1 MDGRP
6 VSSAPIPTLGDDIRT
21 VFSVLWSGRK
31 IIAASALLAV
41 VLAAAYAFV
50 FTDTLYAG
58 RAELLFDPRQTQAVS
73 GSATESTVSN
83 NTPEAHATLIDS
95 QVQIISSEE
104 LARRLITEEQL
115 NYDPEFVGTAGGSE
129 EARYNAALET
139 YYDRLSVGRTA
150 ATYVISISI
159 ESVDPAKAA
168 HLANRLAEIYLA
180 VSSGTDATLTSQTA
194 DALDSRLANLRLAA
208 NTAAAEVETYRRENG
223 LIGADDL
230 LVVDQQLSDLNNQ
243 ISLARVERS
252 SAEANLAQVQRAAD
266 SGALALDGAS
276 LDSTV
281 IAELQVQLATLEG
294 QEARLR
300 ALYLPQHPA
309 LAGVIEEKQ
318 ALSAALNAE
327 FSRVMARLQREYD
340 VAVEKVASL
349 EAQVADLQDR
359 SADSNSASVRLVELQ
374 REAEAAQTVYE
385 TFLNRSLEMRE
396 QVGLPTDAARIIS
409 PAYAQ
414 SKPSSPR
421 KVIFVAAGAVLGAG
435 MGVVWVWIA
444 HIVGPAGQRPAAPNR
459 ATEPA
464 RPAVRQRQPE
474 RPAQPAHAPRQPDP
488 GTYTAP
494 ASIDPRTVRSFARP
508 SEMSDPV
515 ISSRRNRSFARPSE
529 LGAATPIVRARADH
543 PRAYRS
549 SSFRHVQGG
558 HR

>member
-50 FTDTLYAG
+50 FTDTLYA
-58 RAELLFDPRQTQAVS
+58 QAVS

-208 NTAAAEVETYRRENG
+208 NTGRTTCW
-223 LIGADDL
+223 
-230 LVVDQQLSDLNNQ
+230 
-243 ISLARVERS
+243 S
-252 SAEANLAQVQRAAD
+252 STN
-266 SGALALDGAS
+266 
-276 LDSTV
+276 
-281 IAELQVQLATLEG
+281 
-294 QEARLR
+294 
-300 ALYLPQHPA
+300 
-309 LAGVIEEKQ
+309 
-318 ALSAALNAE
+318 
-327 FSRVMARLQREYD
+327 
-340 VAVEKVASL
+340 
-349 EAQVADLQDR
+349 
-359 SADSNSASVRLVELQ
+359 
-374 REAEAAQTVYE
+374 
-385 TFLNRSLEMRE
+385 
-396 QVGLPTDAARIIS
+396 
-409 PAYAQ
+409 
-414 SKPSSPR
+414 SSP
-421 KVIFVAAGAVLGAG
+421 I
-435 MGVVWVWIA
+435 
-444 HIVGPAGQRPAAPNR
+444 
-459 ATEPA
+459 
-464 RPAVRQRQPE
+464 
-474 RPAQPAHAPRQPDP
+474 
-488 GTYTAP
+488 
-494 ASIDPRTVRSFARP
+494 
-508 SEMSDPV
+508 
-515 ISSRRNRSFARPSE
+515 
-529 LGAATPIVRARADH
+529 
-543 PRAYRS
+543 
-549 SSFRHVQGG
+549 
-558 HR
+558 